1 MAALSS
7 DLDPAAAG
15 MPEPGRKGAR
25 RRLVIRCLKA
35 ALALAL
41 LAVLVLRIGWQDIA
55 SSFASLAWWW
65 IPGLVA
71 VRLVGLFVQSLRW
84 KLYLGSHAIEVSP
97 LRLFM
102 YSWVSRFFSNL
113 LPGQTGGD
121 LSRVFYGWDK
131 SVKKTKLASSV
142 IMDRAVGFLGLLL
155 VAAVAGLTHLDL
167 VRQVELGLW
176 PWAAAAGALVLTALI
191 TMRAPTTWAQQMA
204 RLVPVP
210 ALRSKVAGVLR
221 DLAVH
226 KEHWDRL
233 LGGVLLSVG
242 FHVVAAVHAWLAFL
256 AFGVHLDFVGVLVVV
271 PLITM
276 IMAVPVTMNGWGV
289 AEAVKVVLYVQL
301 GATGAEAFAVALLGR
316 FTLTLIGA
324 TGGVIY
330 LVTSGRGPASH
341 ERRGWLFFGSGTT

>member
-7 DLDPAAAG
+7 DPDPAAG
-15 MPEPGRKGAR
+15 GVPEPKRKGGR
-25 RRLVIRCLKA
+25 RRLVLRSLKA
-35 ALALAL
+35 AIAVVL

-71 VRLVGLFVQSLRW
+71 VRLVGLFLQSLRW
-84 KLYLGSHAIEVSP
+84 KLYLGSHGIEASP
-97 LRLFM
+97 FRLFR
-102 YSWVSRFFSNL
+102 YSWVSRFFSNF

-121 LSRVFYGWDK
+121 LSRVLYGWDET
-131 SVKKTKLASSV
+131 VKKSKLASSV
-142 IMDRAVGFLGLLL
+142 IMDRVVGFLGLLL

-167 VRQVELGLW
+167 VEQVNLGLW
-176 PWAAAAGALVLTALI
+176 PWAAAAGALVLTVLI
-191 TMRAPTTWAQQMA
+191 TMRAPTIWAQHLA
-204 RLVPVP
+204 RLVPGA

-226 KEHWDRL
+226 NEHWDRL
-233 LGGVLLSVG
+233 LGGVLLSAG
-242 FHVVAAVHAWLAFL
+242 FYVVAAVHTWLAFL

-271 PLITM
+271 PLVTM
-276 IMAVPVTMNGWGV
+276 IMAVPITVNGWGV

-330 LVTSGRGPASH
+330 LLTPGRRPANR
-341 ERRGWLFFGSGTT
+341 ERRGWLFGPGTT